1 MTKLV
6 AAVFDW
12 AGTLV
17 DFGSRAPMGA
27 FVEVFRRFG
36 VEISIQEAR
45 APMGRAK
52 RDHIATILTQPRIA
66 ELWQQQH
73 GKMAD
78 DAAIDAIYDMFIP
91 LNTKSA
97 IAHSDAIPGAAATLA
112 ALREQGLKIGSTT
125 GYTRAIMEGVL
136 PLAHK
141 QGITVDNLVC
151 AGETPAGRPSPLNM
165 YQTFLDLD
173 VWPAAQIVKI
183 DDTPVGIAEGI
194 NAGCWTVGVT
204 LSGNET
210 GLSLEELST
219 LPPAQ
224 TDALRAQAGKNLRAE
239 GAHYLIDS
247 VADLLP
253 VMDDISHR
261 LATGEQ
267 PNRPVA

>member
-1 MTKLV
+1 MSKLV

-27 FVEVFRRFG
+27 FVDVFRHFG

-52 RDHIATILTQPRIA
+52 RDHIAAILTQPRIA
-66 ELWQQQH
+66 QLWQKQH

-97 IAHSDAIPGAAATLA
+97 IEHSDAIPGAAETVA
-112 ALREQGLKIGSTT
+112 ALRKQGLKIGSTT
-125 GYTRAIMEGVL
+125 GYTRPIMKGIL
-136 PLAHK
+136 PLAQQ

-151 AGETPAGRPSPLNM
+151 AGEVPEGRPSPLNM
-165 YQTFLDLD
+165 YKTFLDLG
-173 VWPAAQIVKI
+173 VWPAGLIVKI
-183 DDTPVGIAEGI
+183 DDTPVGIAEGV

-210 GLSLEELST
+210 GLSLPELNALSPEQKET
-219 LPPAQ
+219 LR
-224 TDALRAQAGKNLRAE
+224 TQAGKKLRAG

-253 VMDDISHR
+253 VLDKISHR
-261 LATGEQ
+261 IASGALPEH
-267 PNRPVA
+267 PVA